1 MYFAMNSPMHRTC
14 RHCRRRFLPDYRNVH
29 HQRFCFKAECRQASK
44 RTSQRRW
51 LRKPENRNYFREPEN
66 ATRVHDWRLAHPGYW
81 RPPQH
86 SCSNAPTTE
95 PAVRPAPEATSL
107 LPPSRTLQDVC
118 RSKLPVLTGIV
129 SRLGRCTL
137 QDDTARCV
145 MELVK
150 EAQCILRQCQSSPSL
165 PPPATAA
172 VNYHETG

>member
-1 MYFAMNSPMHRTC
+1 MNCPMHRTC
-14 RHCRRRFLPDYRNVH
+14 RHCRQQFLPDYRNAH
-29 HQRFCFKAECRQASK
+29 HQRFCSKAECQQASK

-66 ATRVHDWRLAHPGYW
+66 ATRVHDWRLAHPRYW
-81 RPPQH
+81 RTHQH
-86 SCSNAPTTE
+86 RCTNAPATE
-95 PAVRPAPEATSL
+95 PASTPATEAINP
-107 LPPSRTLQDVC
+107 LPPTR
-118 RSKLPVLTGIV
+118 
-129 SRLGRCTL
+129 TL